1 MTTPRFTL
9 LPDRGVVGVTG
20 PDAAKLL
27 QGLVTNDLDVLER
40 QRAIHAALLTPQGK
54 ILFDFHVVRWGEGYL
69 LETGAGGV
77 ADLVKRLGFYKL
89 RAKAEIAD
97 VTADYALAASWA
109 GDLPDVPGVVSY
121 PDSRA
126 EGLGERVLVPVTD
139 LETAR
144 ARWREAG
151 AVESSLDV
159 YHAHRLELGVPEAGR
174 DYALGDAFPH
184 EAGFDRFHG
193 VDFDKGCFVGQEV
206 VARMQHKTV
215 VRKRVVPVTAAAD
228 LPGTQP
234 DIAAGEA
241 VIGRLGSVAGRRGLA
256 LLRIDRALEAY
267 DKGQPLQAGGVQ
279 IAVDAEA
286 LEAYR
291 SALAARAAT

>member
-1 MTTPRFTL
+1 
-9 LPDRGVVGVTG
+9 
-20 PDAAKLL
+20 
-27 QGLVTNDLDVLER
+27 
-40 QRAIHAALLTPQGK
+40 
-54 ILFDFHVVRWGEGYL
+54 
-69 LETGAGGV
+69 
-77 ADLVKRLGFYKL
+77 
-89 RAKAEIAD
+89 
-97 VTADYALAASWA
+97 
-109 GDLPDVPGVVSY
+109 
-121 PDSRA
+121 
-126 EGLGERVLVPVTD
+126 VPVAD